1 MCNCRWTETIVA
13 VLIIVFSVIV
23 KTSWSMWVVF
33 VLGLVLLIHAF
44 SCKNCGARMTEK
56 SIPKPKSKKK

>member
-1 MCNCRWTETIVA
+1 VA